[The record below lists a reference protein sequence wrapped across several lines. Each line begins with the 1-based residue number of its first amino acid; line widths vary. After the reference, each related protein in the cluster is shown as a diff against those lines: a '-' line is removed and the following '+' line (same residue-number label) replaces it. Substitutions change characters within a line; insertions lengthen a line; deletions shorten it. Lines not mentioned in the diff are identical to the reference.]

1 MYLRFVIPANDR
13 DSGCRMGIFQAA
25 FDLRN
30 YGDLRPYEEDRLA
43 EALDWFNRNLRA
55 PRWRMPARRNHPAFR
70 TICWYKADAC
80 EHITRMWDIAAILEQ
95 HDRPVSLIRTVRPGY
110 IAYEDSYQVAAEPFS
125 DTTV

>member
-55 PRWRMPARRNHPAFR
+55 PRWR
-70 TICWYKADAC
+70 
-80 EHITRMWDIAAILEQ
+80 
-95 HDRPVSLIRTVRPGY
+95 
-110 IAYEDSYQVAAEPFS
+110 
-125 DTTV
+125 DTSRH